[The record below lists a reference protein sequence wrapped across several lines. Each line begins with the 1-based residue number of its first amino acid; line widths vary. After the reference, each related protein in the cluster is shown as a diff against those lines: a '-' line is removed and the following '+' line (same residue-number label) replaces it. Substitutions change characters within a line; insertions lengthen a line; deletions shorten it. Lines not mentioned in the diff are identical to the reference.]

1 MASESDNNTND
12 LANAS
17 VATRHHARAVGAPD
31 SGIARGFGGEAPM
44 PTPGEPDEE

>member
-12 LANAS
+12 VANAS
-17 VATRHHARAVGAPD
+17 VTTRHDAHAVEARD
-31 SGIARGFGGEAPM
+31 SAIARGFGGEAAM